1 MRIRRSIDS
10 DARLTAE
17 GIVEQ
22 LVLTNQEIE
31 EGARREIELEREEAL
46 SPDTFEWPEDE
57 KAFSETTKGI
67 QLKHNKL
74 N

>member
-17 GIVEQ
+17 GIVQQ

-46 SPDTFEWPEDE
+46 NPETFEWPEDE
-57 KAFSETTKGI
+57 KAFSERTKGI
-67 QLKHNKL
+67 
-74 N
+74 

>member
-10 DARLTAE
+10 DARLTPE
-17 GIVEQ
+17 GIVQQ

-46 SPDTFEWPEDE
+46 NPETFEWPEDE
-57 KAFSETTKGI
+57 KAFSERTKGI
-67 QLKHNKL
+67 
-74 N
+74 

>member
-10 DARLTAE
+10 DARLTPE
-17 GIVEQ
+17 GIVQQ

-46 SPDTFEWPEDE
+46 NPDTFEWPEDE

-67 QLKHNKL
+67 
-74 N
+74 

>member
-17 GIVEQ
+17 GIVQQ
-22 LVLTNQEIE
+22 LVLSNEEIE
-31 EGARREIELEREEAL
+31 LGARREIELEREEAL
-46 SPDTFEWPEDE
+46 NPDTFEWPEGE
-57 KAFSETTKGI
+57 KAFSEVTKGI